1 MFAKNLVSGSCV
13 CDNHVRRPSPKY
25 HSYFL
30 PILPKMKLILAVIF
44 TLAFCIPAFSQTLT
58 NTELTR
64 RIKERHAEKSISLTF
79 NAAGNTTTVRG
90 VSESFSSAESKH
102 AGILAMNFAVGFYF
116 PGSELA
122 HPPDKLLLSFWVLTK
137 KPRFRES
144 NALNAGSAAFGTA
157 RYAYKDRMDMEY
169 LNFELRP
176 DDIAVV
182 AAAGKIKI
190 GSENFTLTAEQKD
203 LLADIL
209 SVIKT
214 ND

>member
-1 MFAKNLVSGSCV
+1 
-13 CDNHVRRPSPKY
+13 
-25 HSYFL
+25 
-30 PILPKMKLILAVIF
+30 MKLILAVIF
-44 TLAFCIPAFSQTLT
+44 TLIFSITAFSQTLT
-58 NTELTR
+58 NAELTR
-64 RIKERHAEKSISLTF
+64 RIKERHAEKNISLTF

-90 VSESFSSAESKH
+90 VSENFPSAESKH

-116 PGSELA
+116 PGSELT

-137 KPRFRES
+137 KPRFGES
-144 NALNAGSAAFGTA
+144 NALNAGAASFGNA

-176 DDIAVV
+176 EELSKMAAV
-182 AAAGKIKI
+182 GKIKI
-190 GSENFTLTAEQKD
+190 GSENFTLTLEQRG

-209 SVIKT
+209 AIIKM